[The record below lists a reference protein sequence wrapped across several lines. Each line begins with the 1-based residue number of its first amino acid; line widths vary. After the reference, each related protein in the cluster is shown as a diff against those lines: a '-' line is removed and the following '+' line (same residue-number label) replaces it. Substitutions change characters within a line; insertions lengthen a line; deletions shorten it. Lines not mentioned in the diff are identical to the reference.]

1 MVLRQL
7 RRGVVLAL
15 LFLVVCGL
23 AYPLAET
30 AVAQGLF
37 GYQANGSIGANGS
50 VLIGQTFSGSAF
62 FHTRPD
68 PNNPMAS
75 GGSNLGP
82 RSAKLVAQVKA
93 QIAYWNRHGVKP
105 TNDLV
110 TTSGSG
116 LDPDISPAAAY
127 AQVPMVARAR
137 GLSIGSL
144 DKLVTSQIHQ
154 RQLGFLGSPYVNVLQ
169 LNQALSRIAGAGSAG
184 ATS

>member
-1 MVLRQL
+1 MLRQL

-30 AVAQGLF
+30 ALAQGLF
-37 GYQANGSIGANGS
+37 GYQANGSIGAGGS
-50 VLIGQTFSGSAF
+50 VLIGQTFTGPGF

-68 PNNPMAS
+68 SNQPMAT

-82 RSAKLVAQVKA
+82 RSAALVAQVKS
-93 QIAYWNRHGVKP
+93 QIAYWHSQGVSP

-116 LDPDISPAAAY
+116 VDPDISPAAAY
-127 AQVPMVARAR
+127 AQVPMVAKAR
-137 GLSIGSL
+137 GLSVRSL
-144 DKLVTSQIHQ
+144 ENLVASQVHG
-154 RQLGFLGSPYVNVLQ
+154 RQLGFLGSPYVNVLE
-169 LNQALSRIAGAGSAG
+169 LNRALARLSAPGLASGAA
-184 ATS
+184 